1 MLKKNVGLMMAAA
14 ALVMAGALVA
24 CSPSQPAAQATAAPA
39 KQAQP
44 ASGQPTA
51 AAKPA
56 AAQQQPAGQPK
67 KGGTFRI
74 AMLGDAIP
82 NPFTYAGQLP
92 TILLNKT
99 IFSTLVR
106 YDEKDL
112 QPVPD
117 LATEWKMDEGGKSWT
132 FKLRKDVK
140 WHDGKPFTA
149 ADVKFTIEGIIN
161 PKVNA
166 QFRSNLR
173 PVKSVDIID
182 DYTVRINTTDT
193 FPSLDIMLAYNVVMA
208 PKHLLEGKDLNEIPE
223 FVQKP
228 IGTGPFKFKE
238 YVKGD
243 HATVVANDDYF
254 LGRPYLDSVVYKIIP
269 DINVIIAQLKTG
281 ELDAAAVEPQN
292 MDALKGASNVEVLSA
307 ETPNAYYIALNAS
320 RWPFDDKKVRQAL
333 MYGLDRK
340 LIVEKIL
347 FNQMPLATGPLA
359 KAFGPYYNSKLQPY
373 PYDPEKAKKLLEEA
387 GFKPGPD
394 GILQK
399 DGKKLSFELLVDK
412 GNPTREQIILTAQ
425 QYWKRLGCDVKVV
438 VEEWNTFIKKGST
451 QPGDYDARSSWRI
464 TPPDPDKESEYATKG
479 AVNHYAYSNPEADK
493 LLAAGKKEMDKQKRI
508 EAYHKFQEVVYDDV
522 PVIWIYYPNDLIAIN
537 KRVQDFPKI
546 GIRDA
551 LVYLHKVWIK

>member
-1 MLKKNVGLMMAAA
+1 MLKRNVGLTVVAVTL
-14 ALVMAGALVA
+14 ALVSALVA
-24 CSPSQPAAQATAAPA
+24 CSPSQPAAPATVAP
-39 KQAQP
+39 
-44 ASGQPTA
+44 S
-51 AAKPA
+51 KPA
-56 AAQQQPAGQPK
+56 AQPAGQPTSAAQPAAQQPADQPK
-67 KGGTFRI
+67 RGGTFRI

-106 YDEKDL
+106 YSDKDL

-132 FKLRKDVK
+132 FKLRRDVK
-140 WHDGKPFTA
+140 WHDGVPFTA
-149 ADVKFTIEGIIN
+149 ADVKFTLENIVN

-193 FPSLDIMLAYNVVMA
+193 FPSLDIMLAYNVAMA

-243 HATVVANDDYF
+243 HATVVANDDYY

-269 DINVIIAQLKTG
+269 DVNVIIAQLKTG
-281 ELDAAAVEPQN
+281 ELDAATIEPQN
-292 MDALKGASNVEVLSA
+292 MDALKGASNIDVISA
-307 ETPNAYYIALNAS
+307 ETPNALYIALNES
-320 RWPFDDKKVRQAL
+320 RWPFQDKKVRQAL

-347 FNQMPLATGPLA
+347 NNQMPLATGPLA
-359 KAFGPYYNSKLQPY
+359 RAFGPYYNDKLQPY
-373 PYDPEKAKKLLEEA
+373 PYDEAKAKQLLAEA
-387 GFKPGPD
+387 GFKPGAD
-394 GILQK
+394 GILEK

-412 GNPTREQIILTAQ
+412 GNPTREQIVLTAQ
-425 QYWKRLGCDVKVV
+425 QYWKKLGIDVKVV
-438 VEEWNTFIKKGST
+438 VEEWNTFIKKGSVS
-451 QPGDYDARSSWRI
+451 PGDYDARCSWRI
-464 TPPDPDKESEYATKG
+464 TPPDPDKESEYATGG
-479 AVNHYAYSNPEADK
+479 AVNHYMYSNPEADK
-493 LLAAGKKEMDKQKRI
+493 LLADGKREMDKAKRI
-508 EAYHKFQEVVYDDV
+508 EDYKKFQEVAYEDV

-537 KRVQDFPKI
+537 KRVQGFPKI

-551 LVYLHKVWIK
+551 LVYLDKTWIKQ